1 MEFIDR
7 EQELSALEKFRG
19 KDNPQLIVIYGK
31 RRVGKTEL
39 IKHFIKPHPH
49 IYFLAQ
55 KVTEHENMKMLG
67 AACGEFF
74 NDDLLVRHG
83 FESWPS
89 MFQYLRKH
97 LSKKC
102 VLVID
107 EFPYLAEANKA
118 VSSIFQSGWDEYLKD
133 TPVFLILCGS
143 SIAMMESETLAY
155 KAPLYGRRTGQILL
169 KPFPFSAIN
178 EFYPG
183 LSFTS
188 RIQFY
193 SVTGGNPS
201 YLKQLNSRESLDKN
215 IKENILR
222 PEQLLYSEVEF
233 ILREELRE
241 PRNYLAILKAI
252 ALSKNKISE
261 ITNETGLDKGILHKY
276 LFILEDLQIIRK
288 EIPVT
293 EKHPLKS
300 RKGIYK
306 LQDQFF
312 KFWLKYVL
320 PNKSAIEEGRIDF
333 VMRKIKPD
341 FNLLVSQ
348 NYEEVARDIIRQYEP
363 RFFQI
368 SQIGRWWDK
377 NEEIDIVALNE
388 EDSNILFGEVKWSN
402 KPIGTNIYFD
412 LKRKSKLVEW
422 HNAKRNEYFCLFSK
436 SGFTDDMITLAK
448 KEHILLI
455 EEDKLINK

>member
-7 EQELSALEKFRG
+7 EPELSALEKFRD
-19 KDNPQLIVIYGK
+19 KNNPQLIVIYGK

-39 IKHFIKPHPH
+39 IKHFIKPRPH

-55 KVTEHENMKMLG
+55 KVTEHENLRMLG
-67 AACGEFF
+67 AAIGEFF
-74 NDDLLVRHG
+74 NDELLVLHG
-83 FESWPS
+83 FDGWKS
-89 MFQYLRKH
+89 FFLYLKKH
-97 LSKKC
+97 LFKKC

-118 VSSIFQSGWDEYLKD
+118 ISSIFQSGWDEFLKD

-155 KAPLYGRRTGQILL
+155 KAPLYGRRTGQIML
-169 KPFPFSAIN
+169 KPFPFSVIKK
-178 EFYPG
+178 FYPG

-188 RIQFY
+188 RMQFY

-201 YLKQLNSRESLDKN
+201 YLKQLNPRASLDKN

-222 PEQLLYSEVEF
+222 PEQLLYGEVEF

-252 ALSKNKISE
+252 ALSKNKVSE
-261 ITNETGLDKGILHKY
+261 IANETGLDKGILHKY

-312 KFWLKYVL
+312 RFWFKYVL

-333 VMRKIKPD
+333 VAQKIKRD
-341 FNLLVSQ
+341 FNLLVSE
-348 NYEEVARDIIRQYEP
+348 NYEEVAREIVRDYEP
-363 RFFQI
+363 QFFPI
-368 SQIGRWWDK
+368 NQIGRWWDK

-388 EDSNILFGEVKWSN
+388 ETMDILFGEVKWSN
-402 KPIGTNIYFD
+402 KPVGTNIYAD

-422 HNAKRNEYFCLFSK
+422 HSEKRNEYFCLLSK
-436 SGFTDDMITLAK
+436 SGFTDDMKELAI
-448 KEHILLI
+448 KEHVLLI
-455 EEDKLINK
+455 EGDKLINK